1 MLYGIP
7 PWQSKNEK
15 VLIQLMREKTLNE
28 EAFAGLKNGNL
39 IDFMVKCC
47 EPVERKRMKIE

>member
-28 EAFAGLKNGNL
+28 EAFVGLKNGNL

-47 EPVERKRMKIE
+47 EPVERKRIKIE